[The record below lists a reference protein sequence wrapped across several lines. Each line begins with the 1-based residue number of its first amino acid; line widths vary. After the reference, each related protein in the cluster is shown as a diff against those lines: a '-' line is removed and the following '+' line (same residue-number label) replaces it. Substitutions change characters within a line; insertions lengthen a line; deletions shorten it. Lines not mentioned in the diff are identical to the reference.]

1 MTESSPYDRQVR
13 QLASLEEK
21 NRRLTQSLVAARQQ
35 LTSLR
40 SELASLSSP
49 PGTYGLF
56 DRANP
61 DGSVDVFSQGRRWR
75 VSLGPGMAAQQ
86 LQPGQRVVLNE
97 AMAVVGAE
105 GFDQTGEAV
114 RVRDLLDNQ
123 RVLVAGRGDEELV
136 GRLAAS
142 LDGLALRPGDTVLM
156 DHRSGYVLEVLARS
170 QAEDLVLED
179 VPDVSYQDIG
189 GLDTQIA
196 QVRDAVELPF
206 LHPELF
212 SEYRL
217 RAPKGVLLY
226 GPPGCGKTLIAKAVA
241 RSLAAAAPAGGPA
254 CFLNIKGPELLNK
267 YVGETER
274 HIRAIFSRAR
284 ERARA
289 GGAVVVFFDEMES
302 LFRTRGTGVS
312 SDVETTV
319 VPQLLAEIDGVEAL
333 GNVIVIGASN
343 REDMIDPAILRPG
356 RLDVKVRVDRP
367 DQAGAAQIFSKYLT
381 ADLPL
386 DATWLDHHT
395 GQPEAAVAAL
405 IEQITERLYATEP
418 GNRFL
423 EVTYASGDKEVLYYK
438 DFASGAMIKAVVDR
452 AKQAAIKDFLASG
465 RPGLRPD
472 HLIQALAAELEQ
484 NEDLPGT
491 TSPDDWARV
500 SGRKGER
507 IVYLRTFTGGGR
519 HLEV

>member
-1 MTESSPYDRQVR
+1 MTDQSPYDRQVR

-35 LTSLR
+35 LTDLR
-40 SELASLSSP
+40 GQLATLTSP
-49 PGTYGLF
+49 PGAYGLF
-56 DRANP
+56 DRANA
-61 DGSVDVFSQGRRWR
+61 DGSVDIIQQGRRWR
-75 VSLGPGMAAQQ
+75 VAVGPGVDLAT
-86 LQPGQRVVLNE
+86 LHGGQTVALNE
-97 AMAVVGAE
+97 AMAVIRVAGY
-105 GFDQTGEAV
+105 DQTGEAV
-114 RVRDLLDNQ
+114 RVRDLLDQ
-123 RVLVAGRGDEELV
+123 GRVLVAGRGDEETV
-136 GRLAAS
+136 GRLAGC
-142 LDGLALRPGDTVLM
+142 LDGTGLRPGDTVLM
-156 DHRSGYVLEVLARS
+156 DHRSGYVFEILARS

-189 GLDTQIA
+189 GLDAQIA

-206 LHPELF
+206 SHPELF
-212 SEYRL
+212 AAYRL

-241 RSLAAAAPAGGPA
+241 RSLAAAAPDGGPA

-274 HIRAIFSRAR
+274 HIRAIFARAR
-284 ERARA
+284 EKARA

-356 RLDVKVRVDRP
+356 RLDVKVRIDRP
-367 DQAGAAQIFSKYLT
+367 DKAGAAQIFAKYLT
-381 ADLPL
+381 CDLPL
-386 DATWLDHHT
+386 ARSALDA
-395 GQPEAAVAAL
+395 GAGRPEAATAAM
-405 IEQITERLYATEP
+405 IGQITDRLYATSP
-418 GNRFL
+418 DNQFL
-423 EVTYASGDKEVLYYK
+423 EVTYASGDKELLYYK

-452 AKQAAIKDFLASG
+452 AKQAAIKGFLASG
-465 RPGLRPD
+465 QSGLSMD
-472 HLIQALAAELEQ
+472 HLIEALSAELEQ

-491 TSPDDWARV
+491 TNPDDWARV

-507 IVYLRTFTGGGR
+507 IEYLRTLAGGGR